1 MFRLYCIL
9 KDRAEPPT
17 PEEVEIASGKQVLD
31 GKSESEY
38 IRKLE
43 ASAENIRK
51 AFAAQESQAAVC
63 PRFTFNANVF

>member
-1 MFRLYCIL
+1 MFCLYCIL
-9 KDRAEPPT
+9 KDRVESPT
-17 PEEVEIASGKQVLD
+17 SEEVAIASGKQALD

-51 AFAAQESQAAVC
+51 AFAAQEAQAAVC
-63 PRFTFNANVF
+63 PHF